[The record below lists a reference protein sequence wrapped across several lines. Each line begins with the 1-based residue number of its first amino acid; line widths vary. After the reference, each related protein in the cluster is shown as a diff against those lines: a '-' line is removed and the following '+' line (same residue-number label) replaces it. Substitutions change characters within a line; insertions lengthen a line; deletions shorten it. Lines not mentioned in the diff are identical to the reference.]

1 MKKDVLKTFD
11 LLQVVWVEGKKKKRS
26 HERGLGLF
34 PLFCDKHKSSFVG
47 VMIIVSG
54 TIFQDLTS
62 FL

>member
-11 LLQVVWVEGKKKKRS
+11 LLQVVLVEGKKKRS

-47 VMIIVSG
+47 VMIIVGG

>member
-11 LLQVVWVEGKKKKRS
+11 LLQVVWVEGKKKRS

-34 PLFCDKHKSSFVG
+34 LLFCDKHKSSFVG
-47 VMIIVSG
+47 VMIIVGG

>member
-11 LLQVVWVEGKKKKRS
+11 LRQVVLVEGKKKRS